1 MSLVGAISWA
11 EVYLASEWIIRVV
24 MLIVVPFRRSPEAAK
39 GWLLFVFFLPW
50 PALIVY
56 FFIGRPAYPRWRRE
70 RFARLPVVFGGVT
83 SRIREVTARQ
93 EPDLP
98 ANLTQAATLIQNL
111 GRFPSL
117 DGNAAELLTDYQG
130 SIDRLVADID
140 KARSHIHLLFYIF
153 ADDETGWKVISA
165 LTRATERGV
174 TCRVLIDALGSRPWA
189 ANVVEALKAGGIAA
203 RLVLPVSLLRPKSTR
218 ADLRNHRKIAVID
231 GEIGYVGS
239 QNIVN
244 ADFNAGIVNQE
255 LVVRTRGPV
264 VLELQAVFVSDWFLE
279 TEEVLDD
286 PVLFPET
293 RPVGA
298 VVAQVLPSG
307 PDYPEAGIGRLI
319 EAMVHGARKRVVMTT
334 PYFIPNEALLNALET
349 AVLRGVEVHIV
360 LSQPVDQVLVNLA
373 QRSYYAE
380 LLEAGVRIHLYRDK
394 LLHAKNVSVDNRVS
408 LIGSSNIDIR
418 SFVLNAEVS
427 LILFDRETNRS
438 LREEQERY
446 FAASETLTLE
456 AWSARPLY
464 AKATENIARLMS
476 PLL

>member
-1 MSLVGAISWA
+1 MSLIGAISWA
-11 EVYLASEWIIRVV
+11 EIYLASEWVIRIV

-56 FFIGRPAYPRWRRE
+56 LFIGRPAYPRWRRE
-70 RFARLPVVFGGVT
+70 RFARLPVVFKTVT
-83 SRIREVTARQ
+83 DRVREVTARQ

-98 ANLTQAATLIQNL
+98 ANLIQAATLIQNL

-153 ADDETGWKVISA
+153 ANDETGWKVISA

-189 ANVVEALKAGGIAA
+189 ASVVEALKAGGVAVQ
-203 RLVLPVSLLRPKSTR
+203 LVLPVSLLRPTSTR

-264 VLELQAVFVSDWFLE
+264 VLELQAVFVADWFLE

-286 PVLFPET
+286 PALFPEP
-293 RPVGA
+293 RRLGDI
-298 VVAQVLPSG
+298 VAQVLPSG
-307 PDYPEAGIGRLI
+307 PDYPEAGTGRLI

-360 LSQPVDQVLVNLA
+360 LSRPVDQVLVNLA

-394 LLHAKNVSVDNRVS
+394 LLHAKTVSVDNRVS

-418 SFVLNAEVS
+418 SFVLNAEASV
-427 LILFDRETNRS
+427 ILFDREVNRL
-438 LREEQERY
+438 LRKEQERY

-456 AWSARPLY
+456 AWNARPLY